1 MDAYDDDTGIHVF
14 IYYFIK
20 QMINLK
26 ISILILSK

>member
-1 MDAYDDDTGIHVF
+1 MDAYDDDTGIRVF

-26 ISILILSK
+26 ISIVI